1 MWGTHFGSEQ
11 RSCRVL
17 ACTLAWGHCSTVACT
32 QSCSQCRELAKEDE
46 RIEYQIMEI
55 IKIIKN
61 TYNWRLGNLNCL
73 TISSVIGN
81 LFTFSLWN
89 FLGLLNSP
97 TLHIALFH
105 LHAKLLALLSLGEDF
120 IIPSLNSMYQK
131 LVIDPTLKLT

>member
-1 MWGTHFGSEQ
+1 M
-11 RSCRVL
+11 
-17 ACTLAWGHCSTVACT
+17 
-32 QSCSQCRELAKEDE
+32 
-46 RIEYQIMEI
+46 
-55 IKIIKN
+55 
-61 TYNWRLGNLNCL
+61 NCL

-120 IIPSLNSMYQK
+120 IIPSDEERDIKGGSESTDAGRVTPAAVLSRRG
-131 LVIDPTLKLT
+131 L

>member
-1 MWGTHFGSEQ
+1 M
-11 RSCRVL
+11 
-17 ACTLAWGHCSTVACT
+17 
-32 QSCSQCRELAKEDE
+32 K
-46 RIEYQIMEI
+46 IM
-55 IKIIKN
+55 KK

-131 LVIDPTLKLT
+131 LVIDPTLNLT